1 MCIRDRHYYEQV
13 GNYKKAYEY
22 QKHDLQ
28 LNDSIRN
35 ERVRTRVAELDMRC
49 LLYTSQHP
57 TGNTRKD
64 NDGQRKSARRYP
76 SL

>member
-1 MCIRDRHYYEQV
+1 MINIRNHYLQHSYEQV

-35 ERVRTRVAELDMRC
+35 ERVRTRVAELDMR
-49 LLYTSQHP
+49 YRQDTIVM
-57 TGNTRKD
+57 RKD
-64 NDGQRKSARRYP
+64 MEVLNWRWRC
-76 SL
+76 